1 MDWTYTTISILVGIL
16 SVLLSASVGWQVW
29 SAISLDSVRGKLSKR
44 IDDLKKEVSDL
55 SGSLVGLRSQVDREN
70 EIRWWHWYWFERY
83 KRPDHYEDW
92 SDRMFSLV
100 MALEKIA
107 PLCDITL
114 PPEEDRVWSH
124 YMLLITEDLA
134 EVTDDWTKEYDGA
147 GMGTYDLNSVYRA
160 LERMDAYPMDSEAMF
175 FYAREYIKKAAKR
188 LQNRLQNR

>member
-1 MDWTYTTISILVGIL
+1 MDWTYTTISVLVGIL
-16 SVLLSASVGWQVW
+16 SVLLAASVGWQVW

-44 IDDLKKEVSDL
+44 IDDLKKDVDEL
-55 SGSLVGLRSQVDREN
+55 SSSLVGLRSQVDREN

-83 KRPDHYEDW
+83 KRPDCDEDW
-92 SDRMFSLV
+92 SDRVFSLV

-107 PLCDITL
+107 PLCDITI

-134 EVTDDWTKEYDGA
+134 EATDNWTKEYGGA
-147 GMGTYDLNSVYRA
+147 GMGAYDLNSVYRA

-175 FYAREYIKKAAKR
+175 FSAREYLKRAVKK
-188 LQNRLQNR
+188 LQNR

>member
-1 MDWTYTTISILVGIL
+1 MDWTYTTISVLVGIL
-16 SVLLSASVGWQVW
+16 STLLAISIGWQLW

-70 EIRWWHWYWFERY
+70 EIRWWYWYWCERS
-83 KRPDHYEDW
+83 EGASSTVW

-107 PLCDITL
+107 PLCDVTL

-175 FYAREYIKKAAKR
+175 FDAREYIKKSAKR
-188 LQNRLQNR
+188 LQNR